1 MAARVKLY
9 DLVIVG
15 GGLVGWLLAKALAGT
30 PLKIALIEAKSPEV
44 QVDGG
49 LDQRCL
55 ALSFGTHQYLQQ
67 LDIWSAIAEHAS
79 VIEHIH
85 VSDQGHFGMQR
96 LSAQK
101 QGLPFLGQVMP
112 ICYLQDALM
121 QLLPNLTVYQPAQVT
136 ALEQGK
142 DRVRLQLD
150 QDGEQKALT
159 AKCVV
164 AADGAN
170 SPIRGWLSIEATEKD
185 YEQMAVVGN
194 LALARAHGHT
204 AYERFTPEG
213 PIAVLP
219 QPGLQAALIW
229 CLSPE
234 QAKAKLALPD
244 DEFLKAIQHAFGYR
258 VGRFIKKGR
267 FGMYP
272 LKLTESQQLTKDR
285 VVLFGNAA
293 HSLHPVA
300 GQGFNLSVRDV
311 KAFAALLIEANE
323 QQQDIGSEAL
333 LSRYVD
339 LRLKDQ
345 RRTTRITD
353 LLVEGFG
360 HKALPIAGVRG
371 AVQHVMGRV
380 PAAQRAFARMMM
392 GRVK

>member
-1 MAARVKLY
+1 
-9 DLVIVG
+9 
-15 GGLVGWLLAKALAGT
+15 
-30 PLKIALIEAKSPEV
+30 
-44 QVDGG
+44 
-49 LDQRCL
+49 
-55 ALSFGTHQYLQQ
+55 
-67 LDIWSAIAEHAS
+67 
-79 VIEHIH
+79 
-85 VSDQGHFGMQR
+85 
-96 LSAQK
+96 
-101 QGLPFLGQVMP
+101 
-112 ICYLQDALM
+112 
-121 QLLPNLTVYQPAQVT
+121 
-136 ALEQGK
+136 
-142 DRVRLQLD
+142 
-150 QDGEQKALT
+150 
-159 AKCVV
+159 
-164 AADGAN
+164 
-170 SPIRGWLSIEATEKD
+170 
-185 YEQMAVVGN
+185 
-194 LALARAHGHT
+194 
-204 AYERFTPEG
+204 
-213 PIAVLP
+213 LP